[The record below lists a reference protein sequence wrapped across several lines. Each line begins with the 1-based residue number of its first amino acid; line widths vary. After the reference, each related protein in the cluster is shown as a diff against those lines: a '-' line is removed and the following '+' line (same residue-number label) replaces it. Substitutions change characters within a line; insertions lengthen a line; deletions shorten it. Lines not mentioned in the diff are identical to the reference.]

1 MITVQD
7 LFNIIGG
14 KISNEMGKTIIRN
27 SFPPQIAEQMCN
39 AIDCN
44 EKAELLLPI
53 EFSKYIWLIKFKM
66 SHKINLPLFESSKTR
81 DSPRNPCHG

>member
-14 KISNEMGKTIIRN
+14 KISNEMGKSIIRN

-44 EKAELLLPI
+44 EKAELLQKLD
-53 EFSKYIWLIKFKM
+53 EWQESQSKQQQAIQSFLQHYY
-66 SHKINLPLFESSKTR
+66 NR
-81 DSPRNPCHG
+81 

>member
-7 LFNIIGG
+7 MFNIIGG
-14 KISNEMGKTIIRN
+14 KISNETGKSIIKN

-44 EKAELLLPI
+44 EKAEFLQKLSEWQKSQIRQQQAIQSFLQQY
-53 EFSKYIWLIKFKM
+53 F
-66 SHKINLPLFESSKTR
+66 NR
-81 DSPRNPCHG
+81 

>member
-44 EKAELLLPI
+44 EKAELLQKLS
-53 EFSKYIWLIKFKM
+53 EWQ
-66 SHKINLPLFESSKTR
+66 ESQIRQQQAIQSFLQQYFNR
-81 DSPRNPCHG
+81 

>member
-44 EKAELLLPI
+44 EKAELLQKLS
-53 EFSKYIWLIKFKM
+53 EW
-66 SHKINLPLFESSKTR
+66 HESQNKQQQAIQSFLQQYYNR
-81 DSPRNPCHG
+81 

>member
-14 KISNEMGKTIIRN
+14 KISNEMGKSIIRN
-27 SFPPQIAEQMCN
+27 SFPPQIVEQICN

-44 EKAELLLPI
+44 EKAELLQKLDKWQ
-53 EFSKYIWLIKFKM
+53 ESQSKQQQAIQSFLQHYY
-66 SHKINLPLFESSKTR
+66 NR
-81 DSPRNPCHG
+81 